1 MIQKNTTQEV
11 RNYLSQDLSIQKNLQ
26 RGILN
31 IRALARQ
38 IIKEQKLRT
47 SVDAVISAIRRFSYD
62 KELKE
67 GYTNVESVFQSS
79 NITTK
84 NNIACI
90 TLRNQSNIQ
99 GCLNELTNMANHER
113 RETLRIIKAKK
124 NLKLI
129 VDMKKIKEIESLF
142 SKEDIDIKE
151 NLSEIRIKTSLKA
164 DQTKGVVARVS
175 NEMMLQ
181 NINISE
187 IIFCTPEIIIYI
199 NQEDFLGAY
208 ESLMNLCHGR

>member
-1 MIQKNTTQEV
+1 MIQTNTTQAV
-11 RNYLSQDLSIQKNLQ
+11 RNYLSKDLSIQKNLQ

-31 IRALARQ
+31 TRALARQ
-38 IIKEQKLRT
+38 IISEQKLKT
-47 SVDAVISAIRRFSYD
+47 SVDAVISAIRRFSHD
-62 KELKE
+62 RVFKE
-67 GYTNVESVFQSS
+67 GSTNVEDVFKHSHIS
-79 NITTK
+79 TK

-90 TLRNQSNIQ
+90 TLRTQSDIQ
-99 GCLNELTNMANHER
+99 KCLNGLTKMTDLER
-113 RETLRIIKAKK
+113 RETLRLVKAKK

-129 VDMKKIKEIESLF
+129 VDMKKMEEIKDLF
-142 SKEDIDIKE
+142 SNEDMGIKE

-175 NEMMLQ
+175 NEMMLR

-208 ESLMNLCHGR
+208 ESLMNLCQGE